1 MHTAFEFDHVDRGC
15 EVRVT
20 ATMFGTVKR
29 LSQQLE

>member
-1 MHTAFEFDHVDRGC
+1 MHAAFEFDHVDRGC

-20 ATMFGTVKR
+20 AAMFSMVKR